1 MGPPSCRLTVK
12 WINRKYTNAKA
23 KNKIEQTEKTGYNIL
38 VKLQIDTNL
47 SRQNVS
53 QIHKF
58 WENSFQ
64 LQIRE
69 FEVGAETFRGRWL
82 GIKGKV
88 FLSDV
93 LHPPTYP
100 EWYTLWTFEIFNL
113 LAAMNVL
120 DEALQIS
127 RELKMEKEIEGINDR
142 RRNIQDLIERGLLWL
157 NQRPVQNHGAR
168 NEPCERDTDDF
179 EDLLENMLLFE
190 TEQNRRRED
199 QCSE

>member
-1 MGPPSCRLTVK
+1 
-12 WINRKYTNAKA
+12 
-23 KNKIEQTEKTGYNIL
+23 
-38 VKLQIDTNL
+38 
-47 SRQNVS
+47 
-53 QIHKF
+53 
-58 WENSFQ
+58 
-64 LQIRE
+64 
-69 FEVGAETFRGRWL
+69 
-82 GIKGKV
+82 
-88 FLSDV
+88 
-93 LHPPTYP
+93 
-100 EWYTLWTFEIFNL
+100 
-113 LAAMNVL
+113 MNVL

-142 RRNIQDLIERGLLWL
+142 RRNIQDLIERGLLWS